1 MSVAVGD
8 VVTGRDI
15 VVDAEKMKI
24 MAALLEDPNP
34 IHWDTRAV
42 ADLGLGDAPVN
53 QGPLNMGYI
62 QSMLAQWAGGR
73 DRIREFRVRFLG
85 NVFGG
90 QTVRAG
96 AEVTAVVQGPEGQ
109 RIDCEIWLDVDGV
122 GRVMSGTAT
131 VIMDK

>member
-42 ADLGLGDAPVN
+42 AELGLGAEPVN

-73 DRIREFRVRFLG
+73 DRIREFRARFLG

-96 AEVTAVVQGPEGQ
+96 AEVTAVVQRPEGQ
-109 RIDCEIWLDVDGV
+109 GVECEIWLDVEGV

>member
-42 ADLGLGDAPVN
+42 AELGLGDTPVN

-62 QSMLAQWAGGR
+62 QSMLTQWAGGR
-73 DRIREFRVRFLG
+73 DRIREFRARFLG

-109 RIDCEIWLDVDGV
+109 RVECEIWLDVEGV